1 VNQKFTIFLVIDIK
15 KIVFLVAVSLSL
27 FTNAQVDEKIY
38 NSKAKVVRKAGDK
51 AFNNGDFFGAT
62 AYYQKFLI
70 ENDTLIQKHGIFVG
84 RFQSLHVKYQYR
96 LAESY
101 RLSRDYMKSEKFYM
115 LVFQAKPNKYPKSQF
130 YLAQMQMMNGKYEK
144 AKENFLQFKKAYKD
158 ASDSSY
164 FRKMV
169 KLYIASCE
177 AAPTILKDTLDI
189 RIHHPDTSVNKS
201 HVEMS
206 PIPLSDSTLLYAS
219 LRSDTVVYINKDD
232 SLSTVPHRKFYIAK
246 KENDSTWVMQDEYAE
261 GWFNAEGTENGN
273 GCFNQDSSIFYFSR
287 GIRNARG
294 QLIFHLYYANRE
306 DGETWSEPIKMN
318 DEINVKNFHS
328 TQPSMGYHF
337 KKQVPLLY
345 FVSNRVQGSRGGW
358 DIWFSEFDA
367 KKNQWKSPKNGGS
380 KINTTLNEMSPR
392 YNIDNKTMYFSSEGW
407 PGLGGFDIFKT
418 IGELK
423 DWSQPKNIG
432 YPINTGV
439 DELYF
444 SKEKEGDAG
453 YFVSNRKGSV
463 SLKNPT
469 CCDDIY
475 YYKENDFI
483 HLGVKG
489 KTYEVQELKKV
500 EDTLI
505 TSSITLSL
513 VLLYDSLEGEEIVI
527 KTILPEANGDYFFD
541 LEKGKE
547 YTLKANAENFFMQT
561 FDISTKNAAESDTIE
576 KDFFMKRFSI
586 KPIVVKNIYYQYDKF
601 TLLDSSKSVIDTTMY
616 KILIENP
623 DIKIEIGSHT
633 DSRGSDAYNQRLSQQ
648 RAQSVVD
655 YLVKKGIPRK
665 RLVARGYGESKPI
678 APNDNKDGSDNPEG
692 RQMNRRTE
700 FRIVGKIEGVSEIIY
715 TE

>member
-1 VNQKFTIFLVIDIK
+1 MIDIK

-206 PIPLSDSTLLYAS
+206 PIPLNDSTLLYAS

>member
-1 VNQKFTIFLVIDIK
+1 MIDIK

>member
-1 VNQKFTIFLVIDIK
+1 MIDIK

-206 PIPLSDSTLLYAS
+206 PIPLNDSTLLYAS

-601 TLLDSSKSVIDTTMY
+601 TLLDSSKTVIDTTMY

>member
-1 VNQKFTIFLVIDIK
+1 VIDIK

-206 PIPLSDSTLLYAS
+206 PIPLNDSTLLYAS

-261 GWFNAEGTENGN
+261 GWFNAKGTENGN

>member
-1 VNQKFTIFLVIDIK
+1 MIDIK

-261 GWFNAEGTENGN
+261 GWFNAKGTENGN

-700 FRIVGKIEGVSEIIY
+700 FKVIGTIEGVSEIIY
-715 TE
+715 TK

>member
-1 VNQKFTIFLVIDIK
+1 MIDIK

-206 PIPLSDSTLLYAS
+206 PIPLNDSTLLYAS

-261 GWFNAEGTENGN
+261 GWFNAKGTENGN

-601 TLLDSSKSVIDTTMY
+601 TLLDSSKTVIDTTMY

>member
-1 VNQKFTIFLVIDIK
+1 MFLVTDIK
-15 KIVFLVAVSLSL
+15 RFVFFVAISFSL
-27 FTNAQVDEKIY
+27 FTSAQVDEKIY
-38 NSKAKVVRKAGDK
+38 NSKTKVVRKAGDK
-51 AFNNGDFFGAT
+51 AFKKGDFFGAT
-62 AYYQKFLI
+62 AYYHKFLL
-70 ENDTLIQKHGIFVG
+70 ENDTLIQKNGLFVG
-84 RFQSLHVKYQYR
+84 RLQNIHVKYQYK
-96 LAESY
+96 LAEAY
-101 RLSRDYMKSEKFYM
+101 RLSRDYMKSEKLYM
-115 LVFQAKPNKYPKSQF
+115 LVFQTKPKKYPKSQF

-144 AKENFLQFKKAYKD
+144 AKENFIQFKKVYKD

-169 KLYIASCE
+169 KLYVASCE
-177 AAPTILKDTLDI
+177 VAPKILEDTLDV

-206 PIPLSDSTLLYAS
+206 PLPLNDSLLLYAS
-219 LRSDTVVYINKDD
+219 LRSDTVVYVNADD
-232 SLSTVPHRKFYIAK
+232 SVSVVPHRKFYIAK
-246 KENDSTWVMQDEYAE
+246 KENDSTWVMQDEYAQ
-261 GWFNAEGTENGN
+261 GWFNVEGTENGN

-294 QLIFHLYYANRE
+294 QLIFHLYYSNRE

-318 DEINVKNFHS
+318 DAINAKNFHS

-358 DIWFSEFDA
+358 DIWFSEFDL
-367 KKNQWKSPKNGGS
+367 KKNEWKSPKNGGS

-407 PGLGGFDIFKT
+407 PGLGGFDIFRT

-423 DWSQPKNIG
+423 DWSEPKNIG

-444 SKEKEGDAG
+444 SKEKAGDGG

-475 YYKENDFI
+475 YYKEKDFVRI
-483 HLGVKG
+483 GLKG
-489 KTYEVQELKKV
+489 KTYELV
-500 EDTLI
+500 EAKNDVDTSV

-513 VLLYDSLEGEEIVI
+513 VLLDDSLDGEEIVI
-527 KTILPEANGDYFFD
+527 KSILPDENGDYFFE

-547 YTLKANAENFFMQT
+547 YELKANAENFFMQT
-561 FDISTKNAAESDTIE
+561 FAISTKNIEKSDTIE
-576 KDFFMKRFSI
+576 KDFYMKRFSI
-586 KPIVVKNIYYQYDKF
+586 KPIIVKNIYYEYDKF
-601 TLLDSSKSVIDTTMY
+601 TLLDSSKTVIDTTML
-616 KILIENP
+616 KLLIENP

-633 DSRGSDAYNQRLSQQ
+633 DSRGSDPYNQRLSQQ

-655 YLVKKGIPRK
+655 YLVAKGIPRK
-665 RLVARGYGESKPI
+665 RLVAKGYGEIQPI
-678 APNDNKDGSDNPEG
+678 APNNNKDGSDNPEG

-715 TE
+715 TK

>member
-1 VNQKFTIFLVIDIK
+1 VIDIK

-206 PIPLSDSTLLYAS
+206 PIPLNDSTLLYAS

>member
-1 VNQKFTIFLVIDIK
+1 MIDIK

-206 PIPLSDSTLLYAS
+206 PIPLNDSTLLYAS

-261 GWFNAEGTENGN
+261 GWFNAKGTENGN

>member
-1 VNQKFTIFLVIDIK
+1 MIDIK

-261 GWFNAEGTENGN
+261 GWFNAKGTENGN